1 MGQVFIGVAPAIGA
15 DDPDFLAPQLFAQRL
30 ERGYLVHHPGHALP
44 AAGVGLV
51 DQVRPVAGGAPM
63 GGHPLADRIVSQV
76 ASLGVP
82 ADQRQGLGYRPVGGV
97 VAAEL
102 QDLQQRDKPAP
113 VVTGI
118 GGPKRGLHRAP
129 VHRPLGLEL
138 VNQLPQ
144 RLLPA
149 GHSREYHL
157 PHRVIGFGE
166 GRFGDG
172 EENVL
177 PARHSL
183 ERIDQLGGDPPLS
196 AGTNAVDCRNEQ
208 LHQRV
213 GDLPLPLVHQRRQ
226 QSDGQRLSMTA
237 QMRRRLDRSPGP
249 PPIQHLRRHI
259 SEQPGWQAHRPYRL
273 KLTDLGHHRFQADV
287 SRAGFDQPENRV
299 RTYSPVLGLSVAAD
313 FDQAQQPDRRGPV

>member
-1 MGQVFIGVAPAIGA
+1 MASISRSASTSTASVPLPATA
-15 DDPDFLAPQLFAQRL
+15 LTAFRQRL

-102 QDLQQRDKPAP
+102 QDLQQRDQPAS

-157 PHRVIGFGE
+157 PHRVIGA
-166 GRFGDG
+166 
-172 EENVL
+172 L
-177 PARHSL
+177 PARDDL
-183 ERIDQLGGDPPLS
+183 AIAVGRGEGAGGLLDA
-196 AGTNAVDCRNEQ
+196 AGPHVVEGSW
-208 LHQRV
+208 L
-213 GDLPLPLVHQRRQ
+213 
-226 QSDGQRLSMTA
+226 
-237 QMRRRLDRSPGP
+237 
-249 PPIQHLRRHI
+249 
-259 SEQPGWQAHRPYRL
+259 YRL
-273 KLTDLGHHRFQADV
+273 TDPGTAAAACPRG
-287 SRAGFDQPENRV
+287 RAGLPRSH
-299 RTYSPVLGLSVAAD
+299 RWPSTP
-313 FDQAQQPDRRGPV
+313 RRP